1 MLLNPQFFKC
11 PEVKNYTQHKSPT
24 VYEEISFSHRF
35 DQHVNGTTLL
45 PADLR
50 SICYKSAM
58 KLGDEKTFNNF
69 VEMYTTSELNEE
81 KDRIAQA
88 LGSSKNIN
96 ILRKVIDF
104 ALSVSV
110 LNGGALKKV
119 VNFYSVSRRKFE
131 IRIQYMFWSP

>member
-1 MLLNPQFFKC
+1 MSRSKKLHT
-11 PEVKNYTQHKSPT
+11 TQIT
-24 VYEEISFSHRF
+24 YCLYEQISFPHRF
-35 DQHVNGTTLL
+35 DQHVSGTTLL

>member
-1 MLLNPQFFKC
+1 
-11 PEVKNYTQHKSPT
+11 
-24 VYEEISFSHRF
+24 
-35 DQHVNGTTLL
+35 
-45 PADLR
+45 
-50 SICYKSAM
+50 M